1 MTDEIKRAIVI
12 FLLVIVCLVCG
23 FCCGYYYQS
32 ARLDR
37 IQTRLDAAE
46 EQQRETAG
54 NIGKAETGVDDATET
69 AGRIEDSVD
78 ESRGVEQST
87 SEILDRIEER
97 VDKVEAENGQRQ
109 CGFGLLR

>member
-1 MTDEIKRAIVI
+1 MTNEKITQGIAVC
-12 FLLVIVCLVCG
+12 LLALVCLVCG
-23 FCCGYYYQS
+23 FCFGYYYQP

-37 IQTRLDAAE
+37 VQARLDTAE

-54 NIGKAETGVDDATET
+54 NIREAETGVDNAKET

-78 ESRGVEQST
+78 ESRRVEQST

-97 VDKVEAENGQRQ
+97 IEKVEAENGQR
-109 CGFGLLR
+109 

>member
-1 MTDEIKRAIVI
+1 MTDDKIAQGIAVC
-12 FLLVIVCLVCG
+12 LLAIVCLVCG
-23 FCCGYYYQS
+23 FCCGYYYQP

-37 IQTRLDAAE
+37 LQTRLDAAE

-54 NIGKAETGVDDATET
+54 NIREAEAGVDDAKET

-78 ESRGVEQST
+78 ESRRVEQST

-97 VDKVEAENGQRQ
+97 VEKVEAENGQR
-109 CGFGLLR
+109 

>member
-1 MTDEIKRAIVI
+1 MTNEIKRAITI
-12 FLLVIVCLVCG
+12 FVLVIVCLVCG
-23 FCCGYYYQS
+23 FCCGYYYQP

-37 IQTRLDAAE
+37 IQTRLDTAE

-54 NIGKAETGVDDATET
+54 NIGEAEAGVDNAKET

-78 ESRGVEQST
+78 ESRRVEQST

-97 VDKVEAENGQRQ
+97 IEKVEAENGQR
-109 CGFGLLR
+109 